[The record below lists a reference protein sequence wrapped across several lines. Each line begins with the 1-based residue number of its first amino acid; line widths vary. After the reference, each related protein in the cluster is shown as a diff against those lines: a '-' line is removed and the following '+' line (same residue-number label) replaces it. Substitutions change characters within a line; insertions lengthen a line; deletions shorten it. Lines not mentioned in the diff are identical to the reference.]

1 MKNHELFLYSIF
13 FYFFSIINVNS
24 DTNLKWN
31 ETYSGGE
38 IIINEIKFDLPDGEW
53 LMLSKKGFMI
63 RTIRNTGVLFVKEEN
78 KILKELIELNAMNS
92 SGNYIGYVDSFYR
105 NNLFGS
111 DTKDGCRD
119 QTEYYFVK
127 VLTRS
132 ASFNCFIIRHE
143 DVKKELNVIGSMGGY
158 GWNKPF
164 NNSWLRKWIRDNNI
178 TIPKTMLTREHH
190 FYDKSQNYHYAGVS
204 HSINPKF
211 FGGPKTRFRSED
223 RSEYHKYNIDDY
235 PNIKKYMDNFVK
247 KSSLKHKKFEEK
259 LKARKDFRINF
270 DELNLQ
276 NVSINSEKSK
286 DIVEQLRNLKIL
298 LDDGV
303 LSDEEFELAKKKILN

>member
-1 MKNHELFLYSIF
+1 MKRILVYLIYSFLLFCT
-13 FYFFSIINVNS
+13 NVSS
-24 DTNLKWN
+24 DTTLKWN
-31 ETYSGGE
+31 ETYPGGE

-63 RTIRNTGVLFVKEEN
+63 RTIRNTSVLFVKEEN
-78 KILKELIELNAMNS
+78 GILKELIELSGMNS
-92 SGNYIGYVDSFYR
+92 SGNYIGYVDAFYR
-105 NNLFGS
+105 DNLFGS

-143 DVKKELNVIGSMGGY
+143 DVKKELNVIGSMGGW
-158 GWNKPF
+158 GLHKPF
-164 NNSWLRKWIRDNNI
+164 NTSWLRKWIKDNNI
-178 TIPKTMLTREHH
+178 IVPSTMITREHH

-204 HSINPKF
+204 YSINQELF
-211 FGGPKTRFRSED
+211 DGPKIKFRSEEK
-223 RSEYHKYNIDDY
+223 SEYHRYNIEEY
-235 PNIKKYMDNFVK
+235 PKVKKYMDNFVK
-247 KSSLKHKKFEEK
+247 ISAVKHKKFEEK

-270 DELNLQ
+270 DELDLQ
-276 NVSINSEKSK
+276 NVSINSDESK

-303 LSDEEFELAKKKILN
+303 ISKEEFELAKKKILN